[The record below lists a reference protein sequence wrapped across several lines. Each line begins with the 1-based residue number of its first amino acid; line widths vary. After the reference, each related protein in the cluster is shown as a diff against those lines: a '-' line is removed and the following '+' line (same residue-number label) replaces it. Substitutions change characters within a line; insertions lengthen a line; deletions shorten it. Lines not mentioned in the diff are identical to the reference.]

1 MSHEE
6 EIAKLRAE
14 NARLDRLAWDYRGEI
29 TQAQEEIALL
39 RAENAALQNEARQI
53 WAQIP
58 DEYKLS
64 SGERSP
70 EATRLMVKGLWA
82 MSEELRALRAEN
94 ASLDRI
100 ATDYYERL
108 TGEAQEEIA
117 RLQSGIAALRE
128 QWQARYDAWKV
139 EFDEEM
145 QKAGRAERSLILAG
159 QRYAMACVLEE
170 LDAIFPAEAINEEK
184 AP

>member
-14 NARLDRLAWDYRGEI
+14 NASLDRLAWDYRGEI
-29 TQAQEEIALL
+29 TQAQEEI
-39 RAENAALQNEARQI
+39 E
-53 WAQIP
+53 
-58 DEYKLS
+58 
-64 SGERSP
+64 
-70 EATRLMVKGLWA
+70 
-82 MSEELRALRAEN
+82 
-94 ASLDRI
+94 
-100 ATDYYERL
+100 
-108 TGEAQEEIA
+108 

-128 QWQARYDAWKV
+128 QWQARQDVWKI

-170 LDAIFPAEAINEEK
+170 LDALFPPDKNIQQVEES
-184 AP
+184 

>member
-6 EIAKLRAE
+6 EIAR
-14 NARLDRLAWDYRGEI
+14 
-29 TQAQEEIALL
+29 L

-53 WAQIP
+53 WGQIP

-64 SGERSP
+64 SGARSP
-70 EATRLMVKGLWA
+70 EAIRLMVKGLWA

-117 RLQSGIAALRE
+117 RLQSGIAALRADLINRRNVLVRRFRSVAAHQGAYMLPE
-128 QWQARYDAWKV
+128 IAVIEDV
-139 EFDEEM
+139 L
-145 QKAGRAERSLILAG
+145 RALGALVPGES
-159 QRYAMACVLEE
+159 E
-170 LDAIFPAEAINEEK
+170 PT
-184 AP
+184 

>member
-6 EIAKLRAE
+6 EIAQLRAE
-14 NARLDRLAWDYRGEI
+14 NARLDR
-29 TQAQEEIALL
+29 IA
-39 RAENAALQNEARQI
+39 
-53 WAQIP
+53 
-58 DEYKLS
+58 
-64 SGERSP
+64 
-70 EATRLMVKGLWA
+70 M
-82 MSEELRALRAEN
+82 
-94 ASLDRI
+94 
-100 ATDYYERL
+100 DYYERL

-128 QWQARYDAWKV
+128 QWQARQNAWLT

-170 LDAIFPAEAINEEK
+170 LDALFPPESPA
-184 AP
+184 

>member
-6 EIAKLRAE
+6 EIAR
-14 NARLDRLAWDYRGEI
+14 
-29 TQAQEEIALL
+29 L
-39 RAENAALQNEARQI
+39 RAENAALQGEVRQI

-58 DEYKLS
+58 DGYKLS
-64 SGERSP
+64 SGARSP

-108 TGEAQEEIA
+108 TGQAQEEIA
-117 RLQSGIAALRE
+117 RLQSDVDELDRMIRAEIARNDQMRAQIAALRE

-170 LDAIFPAEAINEEK
+170 LRALFPPESPA
-184 AP
+184 

>member
-6 EIAKLRAE
+6 EIAR
-14 NARLDRLAWDYRGEI
+14 
-29 TQAQEEIALL
+29 L
-39 RAENAALQNEARQI
+39 RAENAALQGEVRQI

-58 DEYKLS
+58 DGYKLS
-64 SGERSP
+64 SGARSP

-108 TGEAQEEIA
+108 TGQAQEEIA
-117 RLQSGIAALRE
+117 RLQSDVDELDRMIRAEIARNDQMRAQIAALRE
-128 QWQARYDAWKV
+128 QWQARQNAWLT

-170 LDAIFPAEAINEEK
+170 LDALFPPEAP
-184 AP
+184 A

>member
-6 EIAKLRAE
+6 EIAR
-14 NARLDRLAWDYRGEI
+14 
-29 TQAQEEIALL
+29 L

-53 WAQIP
+53 WGQIP

-64 SGERSP
+64 SGARSP
-70 EATRLMVKGLWA
+70 EAIRLMVKGLWA

-108 TGEAQEEIA
+108 TGEVQEEIE

-128 QWQARYDAWKV
+128 Q
-139 EFDEEM
+139 
-145 QKAGRAERSLILAG
+145 
-159 QRYAMACVLEE
+159 
-170 LDAIFPAEAINEEK
+170 
-184 AP
+184 

>member
-108 TGEAQEEIA
+108 TGEAQEEIE

-128 QWQARYDAWKV
+128 QWQARLDAWQSR
-139 EFDEEM
+139 FD
-145 QKAGRAERSLILAG
+145 AEDKPSE
-159 QRYAMACVLEE
+159 YADALTERVYVISVVLEE
-170 LDAIFPAEAINEEK
+170 LDALFPPEAS
-184 AP
+184 A

>member
-6 EIAKLRAE
+6 EIAR
-14 NARLDRLAWDYRGEI
+14 
-29 TQAQEEIALL
+29 L

-53 WAQIP
+53 WAQVP
-58 DEYKLS
+58 DGYKLS
-64 SGERSP
+64 SGARP
-70 EATRLMVKGLWA
+70 LEAIRLMVEGLWA

-94 ASLDRI
+94 ERLDRL
-100 ATDYYERL
+100 AWDYR
-108 TGEAQEEIA
+108 GELDQAQEEIA

-128 QWQARYDAWKV
+128 QWQARQDAWKA

-145 QKAGRAERSLILAG
+145 QKPGRAERSLILAG

-170 LDAIFPAEAINEEK
+170 LDALFPPESSA
-184 AP
+184 

>member
-6 EIAKLRAE
+6 EL
-14 NARLDRLAWDYRGEI
+14 AR
-29 TQAQEEIALL
+29 L
-39 RAENAALQNEARQI
+39 RAENAALQDEARQI
-53 WAQIP
+53 WAQVP
-58 DEYKLS
+58 DGYKLS
-64 SGERSP
+64 SGARSP
-70 EATRLMVKGLWA
+70 EAIRLMVKGLWA

-128 QWQARYDAWKV
+128 RWQARRDAWKS

-145 QKAGRAERSLILAG
+145 NKRGYTAYAAILG
-159 QRYAMACVLEE
+159 GEWYATESVLEE
-170 LDAIFPAEAINEEK
+170 LDALFPPDNNIQQVEES
-184 AP
+184 